1 MVICYRSNW
10 KLTQLALWERWKLL
24 FLTREFLLLSVRIVR
39 FCERE
44 RGCVCERETHR
55 QMGMAQM
62 ACGIFSP
69 LDHGWHRTSFPKR
82 NGCSH
87 LNWTFVWWSLVHRPH
102 GLGLHTPSS
111 EKASRASLCS
121 CTIEHCKAVG
131 FAFLR
136 LAFHS
141 DICWSSAGSLGAV
154 HKGPQGGGGGSRG
167 LRRGS
172 VSLAFC
178 CLEMRLCFYS

>member
-1 MVICYRSNW
+1 MVEPHTWRRNSILYMNHQ
-10 KLTQLALWERWKLL
+10 QLDLKRTFAVL
-24 FLTREFLLLSVRIVR
+24 VRVLQR
-39 FCERE
+39 NNQKDVCKGGVCERE
-44 RGCVCERETHR
+44 RQRE
-55 QMGMAQM
+55 MGIAHMAY
-62 ACGIFSP
+62 GIFSP
-69 LDHGWHRTSFPKR
+69 PDHGWHRTSFPKR

-111 EKASRASLCS
+111 EKTSRASLYS
-121 CTIEHCKAVG
+121 CTTERCKAVG
-131 FAFLR
+131 LAFLR

-154 HKGPQGGGGGSRG
+154 HKGLQGGGGGSRG
-167 LRRGS
+167 PRRGS

-178 CLEMRLCFYS
+178 CLEMHLRFYS